1 MLKGYHIAA
10 LCVARIHDQEHSD
23 FVFALNR
30 YLAKFGWRVMCFTT
44 DSDLY
49 SATVVEPG
57 ELQIFDLIDYD
68 IVDSVIFFGSTALSA
83 EIKKKH
89 IELAKQSGKP
99 VFIVDEIID
108 GCINIRFDY
117 TAGFEK
123 VVRHVIEEHGVR
135 DIHFMAGFQNNPF
148 SLEREA
154 VVAKVAAEYS
164 IPFGKEQISYGD
176 FWSIPAITET
186 RKLIAENR
194 LPKAMICANDG
205 MAIAVSTE
213 LIANG
218 YKVPEDVIVT
228 GFDGNAGIYYS
239 DPKITS
245 CRCDYP
251 KLAEALGKAIID
263 LQNGI
268 MPASV
273 INIIPELIIQE
284 SCGCVSE
291 LHTSSVDYINELTN
305 TFQRFHGEGRSLD
318 KLSMRLQGCQTT
330 KELCQTMYHP
340 LFYDMIC
347 VLKNECL
354 DERHSPLD
362 IRSTSTYG
370 ESLFVIYDSVRP
382 DINYEHSLMRRD
394 LLPRMEALLKE
405 GRPLILIALNYLNI
419 PLGYLCFHFSEDNRQ
434 NLLKTGQIAAC
445 LNMAIGGYRNMRY
458 QYHMQQMIE
467 ERYRYDAVT
476 GLNTR
481 SSFLQHYDAFLKE
494 RHPEQITIVMCD
506 LDDLKF
512 INDDYNHS
520 EGDAALSVVADALHN
535 ACYDG
540 LCCRYG
546 GDEMVAILTK
556 PCEPKSIIESI
567 QDYIIDYN
575 LHSGKPYKV
584 SSSIGVY
591 QSKDSDFQTLFREA
605 DKLMYQDKKL
615 KKKHRKRDDKAS
627 SASGSSL

>member
-30 YLAKFGWRVMCFTT
+30 YLAKSGWRVMCFTT

-49 SATVVEPG
+49 SATVIEPG
-57 ELQIFDLIDYD
+57 ELQIFDLIDYN
-68 IVDSVIFFGSTALSA
+68 IVDSVIFFGSTALST
-83 EIKKKH
+83 EIKKKY

-99 VFIVDEIID
+99 VFIVDEIIE

-135 DIHFMAGFQNNPF
+135 DIHFMAGFRNNPF

-154 VVAKVAAEYS
+154 VVAKVADEYA

-176 FWSIPAITET
+176 FWSVPAIEET

-194 LPKAMICANDG
+194 VPKAIICANDG

-228 GFDGNAGIYYS
+228 GFDGNEGIYYS

-245 CRCDYP
+245 CKCDYP

-268 MPASV
+268 VPDSV
-273 INIIPELIIQE
+273 IKIVPELIIQE
-284 SCGCVSE
+284 SCGCTSE
-291 LHTSSVDYINELTN
+291 LRASSFDYINELSN
-305 TFQRFHGEGRSLD
+305 NFQRFHGEGRVLD
-318 KLSMRLQGCQTT
+318 KLSMRLQSCKTT
-330 KELCQTMYHP
+330 KELCQAMYHP

-354 DERHSPLD
+354 DELQSPLN

-370 ESLFVIYDSVRP
+370 ESLFVIYDSERP
-382 DINYEHSLMRRD
+382 DINYEHSLMRED
-394 LLPRMEALLKE
+394 LLPHMQSLLDE
-405 GRPLILIALNYLNI
+405 GHPLILIALSYLNI

-434 NLLKTGQIAAC
+434 HLLKVGQFAAR

-458 QYHMQQMIE
+458 QYHMQKMIE

-481 SSFLQHYDAFLKE
+481 SSFLQHYDTFLKE
-494 RHPEQITIVMCD
+494 RHPKQVTIVMCD
-506 LDDLKF
+506 LDDLKY
-512 INDDYNHS
+512 INDDFNHS

-546 GDEMVAILTK
+546 GDEMIAILTK
-556 PCEPKSIIESI
+556 PCDPKRIFESI

-591 QSKDSDFQTLFREA
+591 QSEDTDFQTLFKEV
-605 DKLMYQDKKL
+605 DKLMYQNKKL
-615 KKKHRKRDDKAS
+615 RKQNKRRAELES
-627 SASGSSL
+627 STSESAQ